1 MTVFRNGLSVTKL
14 KVMFSYLVQYY
25 ILYAC
30 KLCKPKHH
38 LFPLTFPDDS

>member
-14 KVMFSYLVQYY
+14 KVIFSYLVQYY

-30 KLCKPKHH
+30 KLCKPTAS
-38 LFPLTFPDDS
+38 PVPTDIPR